1 MLEEMATVG
10 DERIVS
16 WQPHGKAFRVH
27 LPQVFART
35 VMTRYFKQQTKY
47 KSFLRQL
54 HIYGFHRIGKGIDRG
69 AYFHSMFIRNKKS
82 MSLRMTRKSKK
93 SGTSSETTNAVV
105 DNNAE
110 PQYQDRGSLMNA
122 LLVVQS
128 DPPILQASCTTNKE
142 RGCVS
147 KRGPRTTAVT
157 TTGSSDHH
165 PDEEENPLILSSAFL
180 FNQEVTGG
188 LSPSHQQPIG
198 SSEIS
203 LFDSLVD
210 IFWMDEE
217 EQKSAYYHG
226 YDSSMSWSAKGHCLS
241 TLLRGGGQ
249 QKHGDEGF
257 FAGKKFFDVVAPKTP
272 LMENSICQ

>member
-35 VMTRYFKQQTKY
+35 VMTHYFKQQTKY

-54 HIYGFHRIGKGIDRG
+54 HIYGFHRINKGIDRG
-69 AYFHSMFIRNKKS
+69 AYFHSMFIRNKKE
-82 MSLRMTRKSKK
+82 MSLQMARLKIKRNK
-93 SGTSSETTNAVV
+93 SGTSSETTKNV
-105 DNNAE
+105 DNE
-110 PQYQDRGSLMNA
+110 QYQDRGSLVNA
-122 LLVVQS
+122 LVQS
-128 DPPILQASCTTNKE
+128 DPPILQACTATC
-142 RGCVS
+142 GS
-147 KRGPRTTAVT
+147 KRGPRTTTAVT
-157 TTGSSDHH
+157 TCSSDNH
-165 PDEEENPLILSSAFL
+165 PDEENPLILSSAFL

-188 LSPSHQQPIG
+188 LSPSHQPIG

-203 LFDSLVD
+203 LVDSLVD
-210 IFWMDEE
+210 ISFWMDEE

-226 YDSSMSWSAKGHCLS
+226 YDSAMSWSAKGHYLS
-241 TLLRGGGQ
+241 TLLRGGDQ

-257 FAGKKFFDVVAPKTP
+257 FAGKKFFHVVAPA
-272 LMENSICQ
+272 ENAVDQ